1 MIINPDK
8 VTWVRWKWA
17 TCGPN
22 EKEYLAS
29 MVGAEEEVGIDEVTY
44 DILSKYFKGKLADL
58 SELNTR
64 KAAR

>member
-8 VTWVRWKWA
+8 VTSVRWKWA
-17 TCGPN
+17 TCGPG

-29 MVGAEEEVGIDEVTY
+29 MVGGDEEVGIHKDTY
-44 DILSKYFKGKLADL
+44 DILSKYFKGKLAKL
-58 SELNTR
+58 SELTTR